1 MFSRTA
7 WLFLAAA
14 LATFGLAG
22 CDLNPQPEVPGD
34 NGGAAGS
41 TGTAGMPGT
50 AGAAGAPAAISGS
63 TSKQS
68 SNDDMAE
75 SGDLDDPSQGGF
87 NGTPGGGRPDA
98 GPPAR
103 DAGPPPPPPVV
114 TN

>member
-1 MFSRTA
+1 MFSRRA

-14 LATFGLAG
+14 LAAFGLAG

-34 NGGAAGS
+34 NGGAAGAT
-41 TGTAGMPGT
+41 TGMAGMPGI
-50 AGAAGAPAAISGS
+50 AGAAGAPAVSSG
-63 TSKQS
+63 SKQS
-68 SNDDMAE
+68 SSDDMAE
-75 SGDLDDPSQGGF
+75 HGDLDDPSQGGF
-87 NGTPGGGRPDA
+87 NGTPGGGRMDA